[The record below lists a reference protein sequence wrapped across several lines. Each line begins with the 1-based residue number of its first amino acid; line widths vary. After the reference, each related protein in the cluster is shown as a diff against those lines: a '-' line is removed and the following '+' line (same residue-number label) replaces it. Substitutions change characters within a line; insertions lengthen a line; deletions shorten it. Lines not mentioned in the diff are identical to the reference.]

1 MTDFSQLLTADRG
14 QKARAIHLVDTNS
27 FDKWVK
33 GRSAE
38 DRALLEAHRFD
49 GKQGFAYVILP
60 RGNDFDGVSAVKT
73 RPSSRPGAWQSSRM
87 LCPKANISWRKDL
100 QARLPS
106 AGCSLSIASTP
117 IAPTARNES
126 ADRECW

>member
-60 RGNDFDGVSAVKT
+60 RGNDFEVVSAVKNAT
-73 RPSSRPGAWQSSRM
+73 ELSPW
-87 LCPKANISWRKDL
+87 CKAKL
-100 QARLPS
+100 
-106 AGCSLSIASTP
+106 
-117 IAPTARNES
+117 
-126 ADRECW
+126 ADAQPEGE